1 MYLILEWLRTRLK
14 TALLNIMAKETSLF
28 LLVYKFSYHIALTNL
43 KNYMDLEI
51 SNMHAESQL
60 QINLI
65 LDMIMSCALENKPKQ

>member
-1 MYLILEWLRTRLK
+1 
-14 TALLNIMAKETSLF
+14 
-28 LLVYKFSYHIALTNL
+28 
-43 KNYMDLEI
+43 MDLEI